1 MAGIFKNT
9 FAIWEVMNTKIKN
22 EGFTLIE
29 LMITIALVSILLVL
43 SAPYF
48 RETITSNKI
57 AAEASDLMASF
68 NLARSTAARLNQPV
82 TLCKSA
88 DGDDCTTDD
97 NWEQGWITFNDLN
110 NNGAVDSGGLELVIQ
125 EYSPL
130 PTGFTLRSTAQFS
143 DIVTFLPQGNARG
156 GSGTLDETSSFRVC
170 ATDASEEE
178 DDDNARQVFINVTGR
193 IRSQKGL
200 DSGVDCP

>member
-1 MAGIFKNT
+1 
-9 FAIWEVMNTKIKN
+9 MNTKIKN

-29 LMITIALVSILLVL
+29 LMITIALVAILLAL

-57 AAEASDLMASF
+57 SAEANNLMASF

-82 TLCKSA
+82 TLCKTA
-88 DGDDCTTDD
+88 DGVDCTTAD
-97 NWEQGWITFNDLN
+97 NWEQGWITFNDLDM
-110 NNGAVDSGGLELVIQ
+110 NGAVDSGGVELVIQ

-130 PTGFTLRSTAQFS
+130 PTGYTLRSTAQFS
-143 DIVTFLPQGNARG
+143 DLVTFLPQGNARG
-156 GSGTLDETSSFRVC
+156 GSGTLDETSSFRIC

-178 DDDNARQVFINVTGR
+178 DDDTARQVFINVTGR

>member
-1 MAGIFKNT
+1 
-9 FAIWEVMNTKIKN
+9 MNTKIKN

-29 LMITIALVSILLVL
+29 LMITVALVAILLAL

-48 RETITSNKI
+48 RETIISNKI
-57 AAEASDLMASF
+57 GAEANSLMASF

-82 TLCKSA
+82 TLCKSD
-88 DGDDCTTDD
+88 DGVDCTTDD

-110 NNGAVDSGGLELVIQ
+110 MDGAVDSGGVELVIQ
-125 EYSPL
+125 EYEPL
-130 PTGFTLRSTAQFS
+130 STGYTIRSTAQFS

-156 GSGTLDETSSFRVC
+156 GSGTLDEDSSFRIC

-178 DDDNARQVFINVTGR
+178 DDDEARQVFINVTGR
-193 IRSQKGL
+193 VRSQKGL
-200 DSGVDCP
+200 DPSVDCP

>member
-1 MAGIFKNT
+1 
-9 FAIWEVMNTKIKN
+9 MNTKIKN

-29 LMITIALVSILLVL
+29 LMITVALVAILLAL

-57 AAEASDLMASF
+57 GAEANNLMASF

-88 DGDDCTTDD
+88 DGANCTTNG
-97 NWEQGWITFNDLN
+97 NWEQGWITFNNLN
-110 NNGAVDSGGLELVIQ
+110 IDGVVDTGDGEIVIQ
-125 EYSPL
+125 EYTPL
-130 PTGFTLRSTAQFS
+130 PTGYTLRSTPQFS
-143 DIVTFLPQGNARG
+143 DVVTFLPQGNARG
-156 GSGTLDETSSFRVC
+156 GSGTLDETSSFRIC
-170 ATDASEEE
+170 ATDASGEE
-178 DDDNARQVFINVTGR
+178 DDAKARQVFISITGR

-200 DSGVDCP
+200 DSGIDCP

>member
-1 MAGIFKNT
+1 
-9 FAIWEVMNTKIKN
+9 MNTRIKH

-29 LMITIALVSILLVL
+29 LMITVALVAILLAL

-57 AAEASDLMASF
+57 GAEANNLKASL

-82 TLCKSA
+82 TVCKSA
-88 DGDDCTTDD
+88 DGDGCTTDD
-97 NWEQGWITFNDLN
+97 YWEQGWITFNDLN
-110 NNGAVDSGGLELVIQ
+110 MDGAVDSGGVELVIQ

-130 PTGFTLRSTAQFS
+130 PTGYTLRSTAQFS
-143 DIVTFLPQGNARG
+143 DVVTFLPQGNARG
-156 GSGTLDETSSFRVC
+156 SAGLDETSSFRIC
-170 ATDASEEE
+170 ATDASGQE
-178 DDDNARQVFINVTGR
+178 DDAKARQVFINITGR

-200 DSGVDCP
+200 DSGIDCP

>member
-1 MAGIFKNT
+1 
-9 FAIWEVMNTKIKN
+9 MNTKIKY

-29 LMITIALVSILLVL
+29 LMITVALVAILLAL

-57 AAEASDLMASF
+57 GAEANNLKASL

-82 TLCKSA
+82 TLCKST

-97 NWEQGWITFNDLN
+97 YWEQGWITFNDLN
-110 NNGAVDSGGLELVIQ
+110 MDGAVDSGGVELVIQ

-130 PTGFTLRSTAQFS
+130 PTGYTLRSTAQFA
-143 DIVTFLPQGNARG
+143 DLVTFLPQGNARG
-156 GSGTLDETSSFRVC
+156 GSGTLDETSSFRIC

-178 DDDNARQVFINVTGR
+178 DDAKARQVFINVTGR

-200 DSGVDCP
+200 GSGIDCP

>member
-1 MAGIFKNT
+1 
-9 FAIWEVMNTKIKN
+9 MNTKIRY

-29 LMITIALVSILLVL
+29 LMITIALVAILLAL

-57 AAEASDLMASF
+57 SAEANNLMASF

-88 DGDDCTTDD
+88 DGDNCTTDD
-97 NWEQGWITFNDLN
+97 NWEQGWIIFNDLDMD
-110 NNGAVDSGGLELVIQ
+110 GVVDGGGVELVIQ

-130 PTGFTLRSTAQFS
+130 PTGYTLRSTTQFS
-143 DIVTFLPQGNARG
+143 NLVTFLPQGNARG
-156 GSGTLDETSSFRVC
+156 SATLSETSSFRVC
-170 ATDASEEE
+170 ATDASGEE
-178 DDDNARQVFINVTGR
+178 DDAKARQVFVNITGR
-193 IRSQKGL
+193 VRSQKGL
-200 DSGVDCP
+200 DDGIDCP

>member
-1 MAGIFKNT
+1 
-9 FAIWEVMNTKIKN
+9 MNTKIKN

-29 LMITIALVSILLVL
+29 LMITVALVAILLAL

-57 AAEASDLMASF
+57 GAEANNLMASF

-82 TLCKSA
+82 ALCKSA
-88 DGDDCTTDD
+88 DGVDCTTDD

-110 NNGAVDSGGLELVIQ
+110 MDGAVDSGGVELVIQ

-130 PTGFTLRSTAQFS
+130 PTGYTLRSTAQFS
-143 DIVTFLPQGNARG
+143 DLVTFLPQGNARG
-156 GSGTLDETSSFRVC
+156 GSGTLDETSSFRIC

-178 DDDNARQVFINVTGR
+178 DDDKARQVFINVTGR

-200 DSGVDCP
+200 DPGVDCP

>member
-1 MAGIFKNT
+1 
-9 FAIWEVMNTKIKN
+9 MNTKIKY

-29 LMITIALVSILLVL
+29 LMITVALVAILLAL

-57 AAEASDLMASF
+57 GAEANNLKASL

-88 DGDDCTTDD
+88 DGDDCTTND

-110 NNGAVDSGGLELVIQ
+110 MDGTVDSGGVELVIQ

-130 PTGFTLRSTAQFS
+130 PTGYTLRSTAQFS
-143 DIVTFLPQGNARG
+143 DLVTFLPQGNARG
-156 GSGTLDETSSFRVC
+156 SASLNETSSFRIC
-170 ATDASEEE
+170 ATDASGEE
-178 DDDNARQVFINVTGR
+178 DDAKARQVFINITGR

-200 DSGVDCP
+200 DSGIDCP